1 MKELSSLILVLV
13 LCSCTNTNQLKKDIN
28 YFSEVNDYFKTLN
41 DERKSNY
48 LQLIA
53 LYPLK
58 EGSNTFGKDSLNDL
72 TLDFDLIPNYIGNF
86 YKKGKYLEFQSTKD
100 LQVQTI
106 KDSIILNMPIKID
119 VHGNSIKL
127 FHQNLTWKIITRS
140 KQQYL
145 RVWYKNN
152 PAILDFDDFL
162 RYPINTDFL
171 LKAQFT
177 KYKKEKR
184 EIVKAKIDGQ
194 RMTNFIGYVSFI
206 FKDKGYTLEVGEN
219 GFLMLGDLTNS
230 ALTYGG
236 GRYMYI
242 AVPENNGNVDLDF
255 NKLYNPPCS
264 YSIFTTCLFP
274 PSQNQLSFS
283 ILAGEQIIVKK

>member
-127 FHQNLTWKIITRS
+127 FHQNFIMIS
-140 KQQYL
+140 KE
-145 RVWYKNN
+145 
-152 PAILDFDDFL
+152 ADILKKL
-162 RYPINTDFL
+162 QKLI
-171 LKAQFT
+171 A
-177 KYKKEKR
+177 KEKKYRRDERDR
-184 EIVKAKIDGQ
+184 EA
-194 RMTNFIGYVSFI
+194 R
-206 FKDKGYTLEVGEN
+206 
-219 GFLMLGDLTNS
+219 LMG
-230 ALTYGG
+230 
-236 GRYMYI
+236 I
-242 AVPENNGNVDLDF
+242 E
-255 NKLYNPPCS
+255 
-264 YSIFTTCLFP
+264 
-274 PSQNQLSFS
+274 
-283 ILAGEQIIVKK
+283 